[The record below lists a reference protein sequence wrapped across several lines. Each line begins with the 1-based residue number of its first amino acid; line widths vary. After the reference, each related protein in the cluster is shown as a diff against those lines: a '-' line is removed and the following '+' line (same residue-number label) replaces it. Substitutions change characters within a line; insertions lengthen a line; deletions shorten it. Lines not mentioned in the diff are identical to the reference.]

1 MYVTPAQFTE
11 VQKGQMDAFFA
22 LSQTMFDATERLV
35 ELNMA
40 AAKATVEDSVEKAQA
55 LLSVRDAQEFM
66 SLSGSFAQPT
76 LEKFVSYSRTVYGI
90 ANGAGTDIS
99 RIVESQI
106 AEGNKK
112 VAQAIDVAA
121 KNAPAGSEP
130 ALSMF
135 KSAVAAAN
143 TAYDTMNKAAKQV
156 VDVAESNLAA
166 ATSATMKAA
175 AAATESSKPTA
186 ARGKKA

>member
-22 LSQTMFDATERLV
+22 LSQTVFDATERLV
-35 ELNMA
+35 ELNLA
-40 AAKATVEDSVEKAQA
+40 AAKATVEDSVEKTQA
-55 LLSVRDAQEFM
+55 LLSVKDAQEFLA
-66 SLSGSFAQPT
+66 LSGSFAQPT

-90 ANGAGTDIS
+90 ANGAGTEIS
-99 RIVESQI
+99 RIVESQV

-121 KNAPAGSEP
+121 KSAPAGSEP

-166 ATSATMKAA
+166 ATSATIKAA
-175 AAATESSKPTA
+175 AAASESAKPTA